1 MTQSTPAP
9 TPAAGIPQPP
19 APRLPTGPETREP
32 SGGSAA
38 AEPSAGALVA
48 KPFAGSPAARPAL
61 GIGVPRRRVAS
72 SAPRPPA
79 GAGVREPS
87 DDSPVPGASGGAP
100 VWGLGARLAGALGV
114 VRVGGGGRE
123 AVVGGRTVTADSPR
137 DLRGRLTNAL
147 YEEFHAGRGRG
158 GFGADGPPP
167 RRTLRDPALERR
179 LAAVVPHATTP
190 VRGRLVE
197 VLPRPGGDE
206 LVVRLPEATVRVRAD
221 RLSAPA
227 VPPAPGAYVEL
238 ALEAARPA
246 LSPGFFYVM
255 GSRPLPRP
263 AGPVRRLFVHARDAG
278 AAVVL
283 WGAAL
288 GALEAARASYHAK
301 VLSDPQDFPRR
312 DSVVVYLHGDHRPG
326 ERAVVAALAPH
337 AGAATAPDT
346 SVFTEELAPGIAA
359 AWDPEDPRPGQD
371 GMSFGQHRA
380 FALASGLI
388 AHALA
393 DGEPGDRD
401 AHVVQAFLE
410 AGIDPRHPQHNLTTR
425 PGDRR

>member
-1 MTQSTPAP
+1 M
-9 TPAAGIPQPP
+9 
-19 APRLPTGPETREP
+19 
-32 SGGSAA
+32 
-38 AEPSAGALVA
+38 
-48 KPFAGSPAARPAL
+48 
-61 GIGVPRRRVAS
+61 
-72 SAPRPPA
+72 
-79 GAGVREPS
+79 
-87 DDSPVPGASGGAP
+87 
-100 VWGLGARLAGALGV
+100 WGLGARLAGALGV
-114 VRVGGGGRE
+114 VRVGDGGRE

-147 YEEFHAGRGRG
+147 YEEFHAGRGQG

-179 LAAVVPHATTP
+179 LAAAVPHATTP

-263 AGPVRRLFVHARDAG
+263 AGPVRRLFVHARDAD
-278 AAVVL
+278 AAVLL

-288 GALEAARASYHAK
+288 GALEAAGASYHAK

-326 ERAVVAALAPH
+326 ERAVVAALVPH
-337 AGAATAPDT
+337 AGTATAPDT

-401 AHVVQAFLE
+401 AHVVRAFLE